1 MSFILNSFN
10 DWIKNFLIGCIT
22 GNLTGMFDDVN
33 SRVGSIA
40 SQVGQTPD
48 GWNANIFSMV
58 QNLSQTVIIPIAGM
72 ILTFVVCYELISMI
86 IEKNN
91 MHEGVCFKGCFT
103 SNSIQ
108 HSQLIYGKVNRT
120 YAGKAVIPCS
130 KLLAARLR
138 LWLNL
143 AWLPESTAYRRGQ
156 ERRSRSSRP
165 LIALVRCAT
174 SVRFEGGFLRFFGPV
189 ARFAGPSMEKDG

>member
-1 MSFILNSFN
+1 
-10 DWIKNFLIGCIT
+10 
-22 GNLTGMFDDVN
+22 
-33 SRVGSIA
+33 
-40 SQVGQTPD
+40 
-48 GWNANIFSMV
+48 
-58 QNLSQTVIIPIAGM
+58 M

-86 IEKNN
+86 MEKNN

-120 YAGKAVIPCS
+120 YAGKAVIPSS

-156 ERRSRSSRP
+156 ARRSRSSRT
-165 LIALVRCAT
+165 LIAPVRCAT
-174 SVRFEGGFLRFFGPV
+174 SVRFGGGFLRFFAPV